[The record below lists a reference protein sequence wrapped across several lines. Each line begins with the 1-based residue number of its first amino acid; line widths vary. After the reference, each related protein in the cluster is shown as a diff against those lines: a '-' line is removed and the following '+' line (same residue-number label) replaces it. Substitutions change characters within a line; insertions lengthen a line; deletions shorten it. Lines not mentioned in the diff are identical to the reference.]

1 MTHTFKLAK
10 RTARLRA
17 PLLVLL
23 TLVFGA
29 CDSADR
35 LTSNTPGDPAVPVA
49 AEPSA
54 DADTTLALT
63 DTLGATDLSDP
74 TGGLA
79 IPDDDETVIDDAEDG
94 GGDIEVIDV
103 SELSESATPTA
114 LSFSSAFRGGIP
126 FGTSHLPKAL
136 YGKVQN
142 STLANISRG
151 ELLSYLAAARR
162 SGTRVVLSFSG
173 NEAHFK
179 SSNRAFNMGK
189 WKARVNRYRGLNI
202 SSYIKDGTIIGHYLM
217 DEPHDPAN
225 WGGRLV
231 SRATVD
237 AMAKYSKQLWP
248 GLPTIVRSWPAYL
261 KGYRYRYL
269 DASWAQYSNRMGSI
283 SAFLAKNVSEAKKA
297 RLGLVVGLNLLD
309 GGNRSSGIRGN
320 TRGKYAMSGSM
331 IRQWGSVLM
340 SSSYACAFVSWK
352 YNAQYL
358 SRSAVKSAISYLA
371 SKARSSRVRTCRA
384 P

>member
-35 LTSNTPGDPAVPVA
+35 LTSNTPADPTVPVA

-79 IPDDDETVIDDAEDG
+79 ISEDDETEIDDAEDAPG
-94 GGDIEVIDV
+94 EVEVIPV
-103 SELSESATPTA
+103 SESAARTAPTA
-114 LSFSSAFRGGIP
+114 LSLSSAFRGGIP
-126 FGTSHLPKAL
+126 FGTAHLPRAL
-136 YGKVQN
+136 YGKTYN
-142 STLANISRG
+142 GSLGNISRG
-151 ELLSYLAAARR
+151 DLLSYLQTARR
-162 SGTRVVLSFSG
+162 TGTKVVLSFSG
-173 NEAHFK
+173 NERHFK
-179 SSNRAFNMGK
+179 SSNRAFNMAK
-189 WKARVNRYRGLNI
+189 WKARVARYRGLNL
-202 SSYIKDGTIIGHYLM
+202 SSYIKDGTIVGHYLM

-248 GLPTIVRSWPAYL
+248 TMPTIVRSWPSYL
-261 KGYRYRYL
+261 RGYRYRYL
-269 DASWAQYSNRMGSI
+269 DAAWAQYSERKGAI
-283 SAFLAKNVSEAKKA
+283 SGFINKNVADARKA
-297 RLGLVVGLNLLD
+297 GLGLVVGLNLLD

-320 TRGKYAMSGSM
+320 LRGKYAMNGKQV
-331 IRQWGSVLM
+331 RAWGSVLL
-340 SSSYACAFVSWK
+340 SNSYPCAFVSWK
-352 YNAQYL
+352 YDTRYL
-358 SRSAVKSAISYLA
+358 SRSDVKSAMSYLA
-371 SKARSSRVRTCRA
+371 GKARSRSVRSCRA

>member
-35 LTSNTPGDPAVPVA
+35 LTSNTPAEPAAPVA

-54 DADTTLALT
+54 DTDTTLALT

-74 TGGLA
+74 TGGQA
-79 IPDDDETVIDDAEDG
+79 ITDYDESPIDDAEDPG
-94 GGDIEVIDV
+94 SNVEVIDP
-103 SELSESATPTA
+103 SELSASAAPA
-114 LSFSSAFRGGIP
+114 AVSFSSAFRGGVP
-126 FGTSHLPKAL
+126 FGSSHLPKAL

-142 STLANISRG
+142 SSLANISRG
-151 ELLSYLAAARR
+151 ELLSYLEAARR

-179 SSNRAFNMGK
+179 SRNRAFNMGM
-189 WKARVNRYRGLNI
+189 WKARVNRYRGVNI
-202 SSYIKDGTIIGHYLM
+202 TAYIKDGTIIGHYLM
-217 DEPHDPAN
+217 DEPHDPSN

-237 AMAKYSKQLWP
+237 AMAKHSKQLWP
-248 GLPTIVRSWPAYL
+248 TLPTIVRSWPSYL
-261 KGYRYRYL
+261 KGYHYRYL
-269 DASWAQYSNRMGSI
+269 DAAWAQYSNRMGSI
-283 SAFLAKNVSEAKKA
+283 TAFLAKNVAEAKKA

-320 TRGKYAMSGSM
+320 TRGKYAMSASM
-331 IRQWGSVLM
+331 IRQWGSVLL
-340 SSSYACAFVSWK
+340 SGSYACAFVSWK
-352 YNAQYL
+352 YDSKYQ
-358 SRSAVKSAISYLA
+358 SRSDIRSALSYLA
-371 SKARSSRVRTCRA
+371 TKARSSKVRTCRA